1 MEKKMKRLRYLLIIL
16 CFVTWGLLLIGCRRV
31 SPTPP
36 DFPPDNYWDGEDAEY
51 VTIKPDCTAYGIRDK
66 NWRLQGIEFYLD
78 PNKETR
84 VRGEMENY
92 VWKLK
97 VPKGTTDLYAYPL
110 IVIYQ
115 DIEEQMITLDQ
126 DYPILT
132 DCFSIESVVIPQL
145 VEGKKAKDDL
155 TLEVVM
161 IPKDNQYP
169 KLLSLYYNDRIYGF
183 NGRSMNNDDSGIVM
197 NVTYR
202 YTMPDLNTAANAM
215 KYGTL
220 QYHTLESL
228 IPAVDTTF
236 TCIEETIEVHILDE

>member
-1 MEKKMKRLRYLLIIL
+1 MTLGPLL
-16 CFVTWGLLLIGCRRV
+16 GGCRRV
-31 SPTPP
+31 SPILP

-51 VTIKPDCTAYGIRDK
+51 ITVKADCSAYGIRDK
-66 NWRLQGIEFYLD
+66 NWRLQGVEFYLD
-78 PNKETR
+78 PNKGTQI
-84 VRGEMENY
+84 RGEMGNY
-92 VWKLK
+92 VWTLK
-97 VPKGTTDLYAYPL
+97 VPKGTTELYAFPL
-110 IVIYQ
+110 IAIFQ
-115 DIEEQMITLDQ
+115 DTEEQMISLDQ

-132 DCFSIESVVIPQL
+132 DLFSVESVVIPQL
-145 VEGKKAKDDL
+145 VEGNKAKDDL

-169 KLLSLYYNDRIYGF
+169 RLLSLYYNDRIYGF
-183 NGRSMNNDDSGIVM
+183 NGRSMSYDDSGIVM

-202 YTMPDLNTAANAM
+202 CTMPDLNTAANAM

-236 TCIEETIEVHILDE
+236 TCVEGNVEVHIMEIE